1 MRNKLTILMLVLSSF
16 GTLSGCVSVSFVT
29 FKTAYDHPTGPEK
42 MYVSGIAIH
51 F

>member
-1 MRNKLTILMLVLSSF
+1 MRNKLTVLMLVL

-29 FKTAYDHPTGPEK
+29 FKVPYDHPTGPEK